1 MSPETAAELLGTWG
15 YPAYVLLFLATAFGL
30 PVTEDLLLLVGGYLV
45 GAGIFAWP
53 PALALAYGSLL
64 TSDLI
69 VYTYGRKL
77 RAHSLRRGPVRRFVR
92 PGRLRVATRWFGRF
106 GEKTIFFARLVP
118 GTRLI
123 VFLCAGI
130 RAVPAWKFLAY
141 DALAAL
147 IWVPLI
153 LGVGVKIGR
162 RIGDAQRL
170 LEWIGTRVTW
180 ILLAAALLV
189 LIRHLVLVRRPPIA
203 DSEVDQV
210 GGLRPSNGN
219 GRPRFDGR
227 NRRRTAAPTE

>member
-1 MSPETAAELLGTWG
+1 MSPETAAEFIGTWG
-15 YPAYVLLFLATAFGL
+15 YPAYVLLYLATAFGL
-30 PVTEDLLLLVGGYLV
+30 PVSEDVLLLLGGYLI
-45 GAGIFAWP
+45 GAGLFAWP
-53 PALALAYGSLL
+53 PTLILSYVSLL

-77 RAHSLRRGPVRRFVR
+77 RTHSLRHGPVRRFVR
-92 PGRLRVATRWFGRF
+92 PGRLRVATRWFARF
-106 GEKTIFFARLVP
+106 GEKVVFFARLVP

-130 RAVPAWKFLAY
+130 RAVPVARFVVY

-147 IWVPLI
+147 VWVPLI
-153 LGVGVKIGR
+153 LGVGAKIGR
-162 RIGDAQRL
+162 RLGDAQRL

-180 ILLAAALLV
+180 IVLAVALLV

-219 GRPRFDGR
+219 GRRRLNGPGGPR
-227 NRRRTAAPTE
+227 AATPTE